1 MIARY
6 FSQAANRTGP
16 RGADGLCRWLG
27 GHAIADSF
35 RKQHPRRKIV
45 PSHTSP
51 RIATPGFES
60 SFLRLD
66 LSRLPENG
74 WSRAKPSNSF
84 TKCTS
89 LQPAKRPWQL
99 TREFISSY
107 QTKFPKACE
116 CLEKDKEVLFSFYD
130 FPAQQGDS
138 TKDLEEIFN
147 LIKE

>member
-27 GHAIADSF
+27 GHAKADSF

-60 SFLRLD
+60 SFLRLRSLAPAGKRLVQGKAKQLIHEMY
-66 LSRLPENG
+66 LSP
-74 WSRAKPSNSF
+74 
-84 TKCTS
+84 
-89 LQPAKRPWQL
+89 
-99 TREFISSY
+99 TR
-107 QTKFPKACE
+107 KAALAAYE
-116 CLEKDKEVLFSFYD
+116 RVHLLFSFYD

>member
-60 SFLRLD
+60 SFLRLRSLAPAGKRLVQGKAKQLLHEMY
-66 LSRLPENG
+66 LSPTRKAALAAYERVHLQLPNQI
-74 WSRAKPSNSF
+74 P
-84 TKCTS
+84 
-89 LQPAKRPWQL
+89 KRPANAW
-99 TREFISSY
+99 RKIKKSY
-107 QTKFPKACE
+107 LAFTIFRPNRGIPLRILKKF
-116 CLEKDKEVLFSFYD
+116 
-130 FPAQQGDS
+130 S
-138 TKDLEEIFN
+138 T
-147 LIKE
+147 